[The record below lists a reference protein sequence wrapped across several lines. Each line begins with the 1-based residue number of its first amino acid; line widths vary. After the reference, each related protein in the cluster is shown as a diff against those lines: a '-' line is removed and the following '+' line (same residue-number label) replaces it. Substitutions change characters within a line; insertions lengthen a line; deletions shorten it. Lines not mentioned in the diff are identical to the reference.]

1 MTPFPPVMQPLHFC
15 WSSTLFLS
23 SNFKLSIWYYHLVG
37 KCLLDF
43 LLKETKAEVDGKI
56 RLTKHQ
62 TLVYEMSVCNCVKLS
77 GKTLKY

>member
-1 MTPFPPVMQPLHFC
+1 MPSGFSL
-15 WSSTLFLS
+15 
-23 SNFKLSIWYYHLVG
+23 
-37 KCLLDF
+37 
-43 LLKETKAEVDGKI
+43 ETKAEVDEKI